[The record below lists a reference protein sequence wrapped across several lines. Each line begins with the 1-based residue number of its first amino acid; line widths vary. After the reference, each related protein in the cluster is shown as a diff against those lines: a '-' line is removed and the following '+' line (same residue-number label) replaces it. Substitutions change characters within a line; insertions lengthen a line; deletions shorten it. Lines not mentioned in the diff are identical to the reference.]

1 MLKMCYIKVKLTPKL
16 LTLALR
22 KPQLI
27 MQKDSVSFFR
37 LKAPFSSALEAT
49 ILTSFMIISKMTSLI
64 LDIFEMNLCRG
75 RPVQQVR
82 APHPHAPT

>member
-37 LKAPFSSALEAT
+37 LKGPFSSALEAT

-64 LDIFEMNLCRG
+64 LDIFEMNLSRG